1 MALIRRT
8 LLLKKVAQIDGKR
21 YPPVPQLDLHVH
33 LNQLF
38 QTAQSVW
45 DRHYPARDKVKQGQ
59 RCVFFERVER
69 KGQAVLF
76 HAYSYI
82 AGLTPDQAV
91 FDEIKA
97 KISADPLVDAEGKPK
112 EVVERFAVLA
122 MGEALII
129 ESARVAGSGPLAVHA
144 MRDLIRRYVAKNF
157 PNLRLEDAPSLDFK
171 QMAKIHHGVKE
182 VTVRLHSG
190 FVAEPNTF
198 GHSLESF
205 IEPKGFGPVKR
216 VVTTIEAMDGQELDV
231 DEVESLVNE
240 SEHGTGL
247 SGVTVTFKDGVSLGD
262 LDKYREKL
270 GIEVQQVRPGVPAVT
285 EIETAMVD
293 YLKAL
298 MKPDDANFQLIN
310 NTGNFT

>member
-8 LLLKKVAQIDGKR
+8 LLLKKVAQIDRKR
-21 YPPVPQLDLHVH
+21 YPPIPQLDLHVH

-144 MRDLIRRYVAKNF
+144 IRDLIRRYVVKNF

-171 QMAKIHHGVKE
+171 RMAKIHHGVKE

-205 IEPKGFGPVKR
+205 IEPKGFGPLKR
-216 VVTTIEAMDGQELDV
+216 VVATIEAMDGQELDV
-231 DEVESLVNE
+231 DEVEGLVNE

-247 SGVTVTFKDGVSLGD
+247 SGVTVIFKDNVSLGD

-285 EIETAMVD
+285 EIETGMVD
-293 YLKAL
+293 YLKTL
-298 MKPDDANFQLIN
+298 MTPDAANFQLIN
-310 NTGNFT
+310 NTGKFT